1 MTPFLMAPS
10 GFRPLLQA
18 LHIDPVVAR
27 LAVPYM
33 KALAIGCFR

>member
-1 MTPFLMAPS
+1 MTRPHAPVLVFGPS
-10 GFRPLLQA
+10 SA

-33 KALAIGCFR
+33 KALAMGCFR